1 MYQIKRYAKTRLL
14 LKKQG
19 RANNSNDTGAFECHN
34 PIMANF
40 KPFEKQKQNKTISPR
55 GNRHTP
61 RMRGIHLLITEAT
74 ENKKFVTF
82 VVKNLT
88 ANSLRHC
95 LNA

>member
-40 KPFEKQKQNKTISPR
+40 KPFEKQKQNKTISPAP
-55 GNRHTP
+55 TFIP
-61 RMRGIHLLITEAT
+61 RVCGVSI
-74 ENKKFVTF
+74 F
-82 VVKNLT
+82 
-88 ANSLRHC
+88 
-95 LNA
+95 